1 MRRSLIDYEGLE
13 ALGQAWARSIGEGQG
28 QQRSVATARSRG
40 HQVEGKQT
48 KSLLFKQQPSECGQE
63 ESECGQEESECKTGI
78 VITLSRKLSRHG
90 VLLVAC
96 KLELDGSI

>member
-1 MRRSLIDYEGLE
+1 MKGLKHWGRLGQG
-13 ALGQAWARSIGEGQG
+13 ALGKDRDSSVLWR
-28 QQRSVATARSRG
+28 QQEAGAIKWRESR
-40 HQVEGKQT
+40 QKVSCSNNNRQSAGKKNQ
-48 KSLLFKQQPSECGQE
+48 SAG
-63 ESECGQEESECKTGI
+63 KTGI